1 MTGRDWRDD
10 DESLIRSLKQ
20 AMPPTEDLELAR
32 DLWPK
37 MAARLDAS
45 PARVPWFDWVLAA
58 AALLAV
64 LLFPESLF
72 PLLYHF

>member
-1 MTGRDWRDD
+1 MTGRDDKD
-10 DESLIRSLKQ
+10 ALTTLLKQ
-20 AMPPTEDLELAR
+20 AMPPTDLDLKR
-32 DLWPK
+32 DLWPE
-37 MAARLDAS
+37 MAARLDAG

-58 AALLAV
+58 AAILAL